1 MKLGKIILT
10 GVIATA
16 LTSGAFAQE
25 AAVET
30 TVAVTE
36 IAPNAIS
43 DEANDNGTEIKLSE
57 LPVGVQNALKSDK
70 YKAWI
75 SKRAW
80 VVTRD
85 DNKFYR
91 VEVEN
96 PKGESTTLLFDGT
109 GKVVD

>member
-1 MKLGKIILT
+1 MKLSKIILT

-16 LTSGAFAQE
+16 LTSGAFAQTE
-25 AAVET
+25 
-30 TVAVTE
+30 TVAVAVEQT
-36 IAPNAIS
+36 AI
-43 DEANDNGTEIKLSE
+43 DATAAKDDGTEIKLSE

-80 VVTRD
+80 IVTRD

-109 GKVVD
+109 GKIVD